1 MQILQNTAWFLAE
14 EAVNIKLQAS
24 EFPKQYKSQ
33 YIVYEVKQNVF
44 QEAHACMHTFILK

>member
-14 EAVNIKLQAS
+14 KAVNIKLQGS
-24 EFPKQYKSQ
+24 HFPKQHKSQ

-44 QEAHACMHTFILK
+44 QEAHACMHRFILK